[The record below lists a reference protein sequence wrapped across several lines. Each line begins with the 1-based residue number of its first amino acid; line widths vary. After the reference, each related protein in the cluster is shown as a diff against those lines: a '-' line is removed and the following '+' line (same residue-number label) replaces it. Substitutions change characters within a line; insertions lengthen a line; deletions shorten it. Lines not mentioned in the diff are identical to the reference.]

1 MSRYISEEL
10 RRFVRERA
18 AGRCE
23 YCRIPASAIF
33 KHHIEH
39 IFPLKHGGQTQIENL
54 ALACPFCNEQKGTD
68 IGTLDF
74 ETDGEFARFFN
85 PRTQIWTEH
94 FQIETDGEI
103 FALTAEARV
112 TIKMLKFN
120 NVERIEERR
129 ELIEAEIY

>member
-1 MSRYISEEL
+1 MQ
-10 RRFVRERA
+10 V
-18 AGRCE
+18 
-23 YCRIPASAIF
+23 
-33 KHHIEH
+33 
-39 IFPLKHGGQTQIENL
+39 ENL

-103 FALTAEARV
+103 IPLTAEARV
-112 TIKMLKFN
+112 TARILRFN
-120 NVERIEERR
+120 DEARIEERR
-129 ELIEAEIY
+129 ELIEAGLY